1 MVLRKFL
8 SWCYKNADD
17 KRELVLRKKTALRN
31 RLLYV
36 HDIDTE
42 IERGFCTISTHFR
55 NGLGYFYALN
65 LSGKH

>member
-17 KRELVLRKKTALRN
+17 RRELVLRKKTALRN

-42 IERGFCTISTHFR
+42 IERGFCTMNCYFR
-55 NGLGYFYALN
+55 YGGGYFYGLD